1 MKSWDNSTLDIYL
14 ASAGTG
20 KTTKLLDIIDKHLE
34 EGVPIDRIAF
44 VTFTKKGAEVA
55 QLRTAERFGLP
66 LDKLKN
72 FRTIHSMA
80 FRGCGATRE
89 IMMDYAKYK
98 DFGEK
103 AGYNF
108 GTLGLNTQEGID
120 WNEMKDQQLVAIE
133 QLYRNNRP
141 YCEQIMEDR
150 VDYADLV
157 RYMQLYVK
165 YKKTFGYKDF
175 TDLLEDYIASG
186 RTEDVDIVCL
196 DEMQDS
202 SLLQWQLVFQAFSN
216 AKHVYA
222 AGDIKQ
228 CQPGDEVVLCRDI
241 HWKQGLPQHL
251 YYKRLDE
258 LNPEVDTLV
267 SMSRKRDGHEWH
279 FTGGY
284 RYQIEHH
291 IHKGNIVCVD
301 TGREVH
307 RYTPEH
313 RCLVRCFLDD
323 SIVGQECVYLMGKGG
338 NYKIGITRMTGASSW
353 RELGPLVRM
362 REETA
367 DEMWILKICSHE
379 EALVHEMLYSYKYG
393 IPQAILSRK
402 DSWYEMYDIVYQQ
415 INTRARAAALLRALG
430 KDIRYPQFWRS
441 DRIPQKLDTSYERS
455 LNIGGI
461 IQMYAMNLD
470 PRFMDMVQYR
480 KTNRNQKGCGY
491 IPFAVTVEPY
501 EGEVYSLNVESP
513 SHTYI
518 NGELATHNCIF
529 TYAGASPD
537 TLLKLRG
544 NQHVLDLSHRVP
556 SRILAFAQNIV
567 DEMTLTDHSCCKST
581 REGGEIDEIGSI
593 DELTEQFDINKTYFF
608 LARNKKFFKQ
618 FEEWCRENAIPYCI
632 KGEPIFTATDKLE
645 FREGRTDAWD
655 AEKLDFARYCY
666 SKGTFYPE
674 PKVNISTIHTVKG
687 DEADVVVLMSDI
699 SKAVASQLD
708 VDEDSEHR
716 VFYVAVTRA
725 KEKLII
731 VQPQTRLYYPY
742 LF

>member
-1 MKSWDNSTLDIYL
+1 MNSFNGTLDIYL

-20 KTTKLLDIIDKHLE
+20 KTHRLMNIIDYHLKN
-34 EGVPIDRIAF
+34 GTPIDKIAF

-55 QLRTAERFGLP
+55 QLRTAEQFGFP

-120 WNEMKDQQLVAIE
+120 WNEMKDQQLVTVE

-150 VDYADLV
+150 VDYANLV

-186 RTEDVDIVCL
+186 RTEDVDVVCL

-228 CQPGDEVVLCRDI
+228 
-241 HWKQGLPQHL
+241 
-251 YYKRLDE
+251 
-258 LNPEVDTLV
+258 
-267 SMSRKRDGHEWH
+267 
-279 FTGGY
+279 
-284 RYQIEHH
+284 
-291 IHKGNIVCVD
+291 
-301 TGREVH
+301 
-307 RYTPEH
+307 
-313 RCLVRCFLDD
+313 
-323 SIVGQECVYLMGKGG
+323 
-338 NYKIGITRMTGASSW
+338 
-353 RELGPLVRM
+353 
-362 REETA
+362 
-367 DEMWILKICSHE
+367 
-379 EALVHEMLYSYKYG
+379 
-393 IPQAILSRK
+393 
-402 DSWYEMYDIVYQQ
+402 
-415 INTRARAAALLRALG
+415 
-430 KDIRYPQFWRS
+430 
-441 DRIPQKLDTSYERS
+441 
-455 LNIGGI
+455 
-461 IQMYAMNLD
+461 
-470 PRFMDMVQYR
+470 
-480 KTNRNQKGCGY
+480 
-491 IPFAVTVEPY
+491 AV
-501 EGEVYSLNVESP
+501 
-513 SHTYI
+513 
-518 NGELATHNCIF
+518 F
-529 TYAGASPD
+529 TYAGSSCD

-544 NQHVLDLSHRVP
+544 NQHMLDLSYRVP
-556 SRILAFAQNIV
+556 SRILSFAQNIV
-567 DEMTLTDHSCCKST
+567 DVMQLTDHSHCKAVK
-581 REGGEIDEIGSI
+581 EGGTVEEITCL
-593 DELTEQFDINKTYFF
+593 DELTEQFDINKSYFF
-608 LARNKKFFKQ
+608 LARNKKFFKY
-618 FEEWCRENAIPYCI
+618 FEEWCHANDLPYSV
-632 KGEPIFTATDKLE
+632 KGEPYFSDAEKIE
-645 FREGRTDAWD
+645 FREGRTDEWD
-655 AEKLDFARYCY
+655 PERLDFARRCY
-666 SKGTFYPE
+666 RKGTFYAGPRI
-674 PKVNISTIHTVKG
+674 NISTIHTVKG
-687 DEADVVVLMSDI
+687 DEADIVVLMSDI
-699 SKAVASQLD
+699 SKAVASQLE